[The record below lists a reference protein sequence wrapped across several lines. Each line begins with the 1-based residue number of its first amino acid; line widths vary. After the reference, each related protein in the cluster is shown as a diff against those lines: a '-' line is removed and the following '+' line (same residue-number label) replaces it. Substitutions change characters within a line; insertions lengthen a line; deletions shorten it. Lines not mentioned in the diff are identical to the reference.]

1 MPLCK
6 SKSENGTEVE
16 EKVRDGDEEETGG
29 EVGTLTTFSSAQVE
43 KVLERPIF
51 FASDTTQ
58 PPV

>member
-29 EVGTLTTFSSAQVE
+29 EVGTQLSHQH
-43 KVLERPIF
+43 KWRKC
-51 FASDTTQ
+51 
-58 PPV
+58 